1 MQENKITTP
10 ILAIHPGRRKMGVA
24 VLEGDELLFWG
35 VTGFRE
41 KEVRELLDGIKK
53 RVQSLIQIY
62 QPGMLAVERPHATRL
77 KASPALEMI
86 VERIS
91 AVAVDSSLYFCLY
104 DALTIRRFLCGQE
117 RATRRQMIERIVTRY
132 PHLARYAAPG
142 VSRWQESYWQA
153 MFAAVGV
160 GMVCTNNT

>member
-10 ILAIHPGRRKMGVA
+10 VLAIHPGRRKMGVA
-24 VLEGDELLFWG
+24 VLEGNELLYWG

-41 KEVRELLDGIKK
+41 KDVRELLDGVRN
-53 RVQSLIQIY
+53 RVQSLIQVY
-62 QPGMLAVERPHATRL
+62 QPGMLAVERPHAARL

-91 AVAVDSSLYFCLY
+91 AVAVADSLYFCLY
-104 DALTIRRFLCGQE
+104 DALTIRRHLCGQE
-117 RATRRQMIERIVTRY
+117 RATRRQMITQIVARY
-132 PHLARYAAPG
+132 PHLSRYAAPG
-142 VSRWQESYWQA
+142 VSRWQESYWLP

-160 GMVCTNNT
+160 GLVGEGG

>member
-1 MQENKITTP
+1 
-10 ILAIHPGRRKMGVA
+10 MGVA
-24 VLEGDELLFWG
+24 VLEGDELLYWG

-41 KEVRELLDGIKK
+41 RDVRMLLDGVKE
-53 RVQSLIQIY
+53 RVLSLIQFY
-62 QPGMLAVERPHATRL
+62 QPGMLAVERPHTTRL

-91 AVAVDSSLYFCLY
+91 AVAVASSLYFCLY
-104 DALTIRRFLCGQE
+104 DALTIRRNLCGQE
-117 RATRRQMIERIVTRY
+117 RATRRQMIAQVVTRY

-142 VSRWQESYWQA
+142 VSRWQESYWLP

-160 GMVCTNNT
+160 GLVSEAE